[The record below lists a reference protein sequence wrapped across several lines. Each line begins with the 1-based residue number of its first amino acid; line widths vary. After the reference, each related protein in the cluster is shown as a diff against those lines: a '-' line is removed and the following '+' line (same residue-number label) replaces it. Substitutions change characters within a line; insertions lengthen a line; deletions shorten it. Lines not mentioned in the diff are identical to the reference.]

1 MVDNADSWFS
11 SRKATNQLLCVGIVV
26 LAAGFV
32 SIGEGYGGLQP
43 VAGLVLIAVLASPVL
58 LVLGWLVNPRPAD
71 VERTRDGDG

>member
-1 MVDNADSWFS
+1 MTDDSWLS

-43 VAGLVLIAVLASPVL
+43 VAKLLLMVVLAGSVL
-58 LVLGWLVNPRPAD
+58 LVLGWLVSPRPAD